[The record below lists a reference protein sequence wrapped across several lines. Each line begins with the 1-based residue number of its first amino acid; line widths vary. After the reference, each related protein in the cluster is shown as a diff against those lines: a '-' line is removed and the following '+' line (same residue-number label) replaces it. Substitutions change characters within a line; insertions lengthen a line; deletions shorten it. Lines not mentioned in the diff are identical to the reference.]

1 MNPSGPEPSKQP
13 LHSPKL
19 NPPVTIAQAGG
30 VAGEGVDPIR
40 IVIGAFTFAVT
51 AGQWTFQKTGEGII
65 WSGERLED
73 FLREHPIP
81 GLGELI
87 QHVFEAKELTPDE
100 RRQVEWVDETGEWVE
115 DHPDLPEEPER
126 VRQGEQLEKG
136 RDHIGEANDQLRK
149 LDKAIRHLSRIRPFR
164 TLEAQAEIDRAIEK
178 AEGYKEYLQNVLSGK
193 QSSLSSPQPV
203 ATASAAHYADIYQ
216 KGAEYVCQ
224 SCNSRR
230 LDPQQID
237 TLLAISLLNGTRMN
251 YQETANILSQ
261 SPIAQH
267 LMHRDSY
274 QTYAY
279 IESRLQQAE
288 GFMERGQPITLGNL
302 AHAAPQTS
310 AAVDQMVLE

>member
-1 MNPSGPEPSKQP
+1 MNPSGPERSKQTLYP
-13 LHSPKL
+13 PKP
-19 NPPVTIAQAGG
+19 NPPVPIAQAGG
-30 VAGEGVDPIR
+30 IAGEGVDPIR
-40 IVIGAFTFAVT
+40 IVIGAFTFFVA
-51 AGQWTFQKTGEGII
+51 AGQWTVQKAGEGII
-65 WSGERLED
+65 WSGERIED

-87 QHVFEAKELTPDE
+87 QHVLEAKELTPDE
-100 RRQVEWVDETGEWVE
+100 REHIERIEKTGEWVE
-115 DHPDLPEEPER
+115 DHPDLPEDAER

-136 RDHIGEANDQLRK
+136 RDHVNEAREQIRK
-149 LDKAIRHLSRIRPFR
+149 LKNSIEHLQRVRPFR
-164 TLEAQAEIDRAIEK
+164 TPEAQAEIDRAIEK

-203 ATASAAHYADIYQ
+203 VTASAAHYADIYR

-224 SCNSRR
+224 SCTSRR
-230 LDPQQID
+230 LNPQQVD
-237 TLLAISLLNGTRMN
+237 TLLAISLLNGTQMN

-274 QTYAY
+274 QAYAY
-279 IESRLQQAE
+279 IESQLQQAE
-288 GFMERGQPITLGNL
+288 SFMERGQPIPLDNL